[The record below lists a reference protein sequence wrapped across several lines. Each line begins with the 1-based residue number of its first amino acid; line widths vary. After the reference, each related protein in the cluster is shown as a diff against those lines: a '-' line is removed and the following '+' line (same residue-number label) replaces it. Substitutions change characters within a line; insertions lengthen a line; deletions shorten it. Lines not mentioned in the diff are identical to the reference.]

1 MHLPGPGLVVRADD
15 FPDDGPV
22 LLVTDTYIAEDR
34 LTCPREHAYL
44 VPAGP
49 RLTFPAEGPVFH
61 MPDAEG

>member
-1 MHLPGPGLVVRADD
+1 MHLPRLGLVVRADD

-22 LLVTDTYIAEDR
+22 LIVTDTYIADDR

-49 RLTFPAEGPVFH
+49 RLTFPAKGPVFH